1 MNLKQLE
8 FAIAV
13 AEEGNFT
20 RAAERCNVVQS
31 ALSHQIA
38 RLEEEL
44 GTRLFERRP
53 RQVLV
58 TAAGE
63 ALLEQARLAVEAT
76 RRIPAAVAAVAG
88 EVRGSLTVG
97 MISSLD
103 LFDIVQLL
111 AAFHTRFAQI
121 DIALRQE
128 HSEILLE
135 AVRKRSIDLA
145 FIGVPAST
153 LLEGV
158 EKRLLAEEELV
169 AVLPPGHSLA
179 GRERLHLEEIQYL
192 PLVDFPAGSSAR
204 QQTDEA
210 FAALGLPHRVR
221 FEISHIDLMARFVRG
236 GMAVGLAPTS
246 TAATFDG
253 LTRIPVC
260 DAPKRRVFA
269 IWPSTPT
276 PATRELL
283 SELET
288 LLARTGLTA
297 APSIP

>member
-8 FAIAV
+8 FAIAL

-20 RAAERCNVVQS
+20 RAAQRCNVVQS

-38 RLEEEL
+38 RLEDEL

-58 TAAGE
+58 TPAGE
-63 ALLEQARLAVEAT
+63 ALLSQARLAVEAT
-76 RRIPAAVAAVAG
+76 RRIPAEVAAVVG

-103 LFDIVQLL
+103 LFDIVDLL
-111 AAFHTRFAQI
+111 AAFHARFAQI
-121 DIALRQE
+121 DIGLRQE

-135 AVRKRSIDLA
+135 AVHKRSIDLA
-145 FIGVPAST
+145 FVGIPGST
-153 LLEGV
+153 VLAGV

-169 AVLPPGHSLA
+169 AVLPPGHPLA
-179 GRERLHLEEIQYL
+179 GRQRLRLEEMQDL

-221 FEISHIDLMARFVRG
+221 FEISHVHLLERFVRG
-236 GMAVGLAPTS
+236 GLAVGLAPAS
-246 TAATFDG
+246 TAATFSG
-253 LTRIPVC
+253 LTRIPVS

-269 IWPSTPT
+269 IWSPTPT
-276 PATRELL
+276 PATCELL
-283 SELET
+283 AELER
-288 LLARTGLTA
+288 LLARTGLATTPA
-297 APSIP
+297 IR